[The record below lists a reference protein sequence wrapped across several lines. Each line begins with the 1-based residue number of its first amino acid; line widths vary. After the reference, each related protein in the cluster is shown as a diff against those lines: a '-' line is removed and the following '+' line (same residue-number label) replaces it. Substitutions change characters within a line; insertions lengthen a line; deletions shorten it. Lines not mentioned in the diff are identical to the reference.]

1 MRIAGVAL
9 PLPSS
14 STSAA
19 AASSTA
25 TSIASSSLL
34 LLFLLISIFD
44 FFTFRTPLIVFQRDL
59 LSLMTCAWATLIPL
73 TPTNVGSF
81 FRSSFPSGSANFK
94 RGMTEAAVSHVW
106 SLTERKPDASLFP
119 DGVTVH
125 HEPIEDF
132 GVPSE
137 AYLDRVVGEIAA
149 VLANNQSALVHCQG
163 GMGRT
168 GTVMACVFAKIEHV
182 SGAEAIASLRKHFRA
197 CETKEQ
203 IDIVSKWVN
212 SQSQVQDASANE
224 EEKGGEQDSD

>member
-1 MRIAGVAL
+1 MT
-9 PLPSS
+9 SS
-14 STSAA
+14 
-19 AASSTA
+19 
-25 TSIASSSLL
+25 
-34 LLFLLISIFD
+34 
-44 FFTFRTPLIVFQRDL
+44 
-59 LSLMTCAWATLIPL
+59 WATLIPL
-73 TPTNVGSF
+73 TPTNHGSL

-94 RGMTEAAVSHVW
+94 RGMAEAAVSHVW

-125 HEPIEDF
+125 HEPIQDF
-132 GVPSE
+132 GVPSA

-182 SGAEAIASLRKHFRA
+182 SGAEAIASLRKHFHA

-203 IDIVSKWVN
+203 IDLVSKWVN
-212 SQSQVQDASANE
+212 DQSQVQDATANASASANE
-224 EEKGGEQDSD
+224 EEKGEQDSD